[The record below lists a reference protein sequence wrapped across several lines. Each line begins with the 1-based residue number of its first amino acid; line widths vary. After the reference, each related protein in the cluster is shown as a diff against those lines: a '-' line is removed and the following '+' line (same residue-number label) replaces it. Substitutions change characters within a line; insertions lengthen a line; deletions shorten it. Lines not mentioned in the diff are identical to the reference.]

1 MLGNDAPKLE
11 ARQLEENHRE
21 IEIESAVLA
30 AIVLNRLLAKIRD
43 RFEREHQQNAESVEI
58 SLDNRP
64 ILKAELT
71 SEPSLPQ
78 MPSLPYQTVAYLE
91 EVISLPEKEQ
101 QHPNFERDVTVAV
114 NQEEVFRL
122 KSTKVELNKL
132 PPARAL
138 DSESVRS
145 ELSGGIALTTTGESL
160 KRDLEVVKI
169 LLVANRLV
177 QQCGR
182 QPSDSPT
189 QFVEG
194 KNYLIAREG
203 ENISV
208 LAKDGRGEILSLRG
222 GRITNNLSPEDLER
236 FKQIAE
242 FLDHL
247 PQLPNQP
254 QHLER

>member
-1 MLGNDAPKLE
+1 
-11 ARQLEENHRE
+11 
-21 IEIESAVLA
+21 
-30 AIVLNRLLAKIRD
+30 
-43 RFEREHQQNAESVEI
+43 
-58 SLDNRP
+58 
-64 ILKAELT
+64 
-71 SEPSLPQ
+71 
-78 MPSLPYQTVAYLE
+78 
-91 EVISLPEKEQ
+91 
-101 QHPNFERDVTVAV
+101 
-114 NQEEVFRL
+114 
-122 KSTKVELNKL
+122 LNKL